1 MTLSYKSKEDFYQF
15 IMDNDVI
22 GIFDKSIKLKSGRLS
37 YFYVNWRNIASNVF
51 LIDKLTDYIISF
63 AEELNLQ
70 LDCFIGVPEG
80 ATKLGILTQYKW
92 AKRQKDFKSKKYIL
106 PMARGKIKKH
116 GDPKDKAY
124 IGVPMGNIV
133 ILEDVTT
140 TGESLLKLINQL
152 LELNVKITATISLT
166 NRNEIRPDGRT
177 IEEIL
182 KEKEISYY
190 AMSNA
195 LDLLPNVYEK
205 YNIDKSIAR
214 KVEKYFEQYGV
225 NRLKLLE

>member
-1 MTLSYKSKEDFYQF
+1 MTLSYESKEDFYQF

-22 GIFDKSIKLKSGRLS
+22 GIFDKPIKLKSGRLS
-37 YFYVNWRNIASNVF
+37 YFYVNWRNVSSDVN
-51 LIDKLTDYIISF
+51 LIDKLTDYVILFI
-63 AEELNLQ
+63 EELKLKI
-70 LDCFIGVPEG
+70 DCIIGVPEG
-80 ATKLGILTQYKW
+80 ATKLGILTQYKL

-124 IGVPMGNIV
+124 IGVPQGNIV

-152 LELNVKITATISLT
+152 LELNVKIIATISLT
-166 NRNEIRPDGRT
+166 NRNEIRPDGKN

-182 KEKEISYY
+182 KENEISYY

-195 LDLLPNVYEK
+195 LDLLPKVYEK
-205 YNIDKSIAR
+205 YNIDASIAR
-214 KVEKYFEQYGV
+214 KVEKYFEKYGV